1 MDNKKRMSEKV
12 ISLLLAMVVS
22 ITTLPLSSIN
32 VNASPQSATTITGQ
46 EMNIALKKLA
56 AEWDS
61 SQSDYIYNESAREAS
76 SGVMTIYS
84 SETITAKARQ
94 VVDARSEMQ
103 AEAEIPD
110 EPIVE
115 EVRPQ
120 EHNGGSGRYLIR
132 I

>member
-1 MDNKKRMSEKV
+1 
-12 ISLLLAMVVS
+12 
-22 ITTLPLSSIN
+22 
-32 VNASPQSATTITGQ
+32 
-46 EMNIALKKLA
+46 
-56 AEWDS
+56 
-61 SQSDYIYNESAREAS
+61 
-76 SGVMTIYS
+76 MTIYS

-120 EHNGGSGRYLIR
+120 EHNGGSSRYLIR

>member
-1 MDNKKRMSEKV
+1 
-12 ISLLLAMVVS
+12 
-22 ITTLPLSSIN
+22 
-32 VNASPQSATTITGQ
+32 
-46 EMNIALKKLA
+46 MNIALKKLA

-76 SGVMTIYS
+76 SGVTTIYS